1 MKLSSIAKH
10 FDVDLFHYS
19 HFIRS
24 FSPFGPGERWEQ
36 PIVRAGTTRKLGFI
50 AAGTDVPV
58 PAGPAWD
65 TTVAEVADTAI
76 EDMLMDEIASLA
88 VVQLEHMHLQGFG
101 AVDLEQPG
109 IAGGQRHSFTTP
121 ATPNDVLKLPDEELL
136 MWLDAMRRELDERRF
151 PSNSASTSSTS
162 STCIK
167 YFVFRIII
175 LHQLLRIS
183 CPEES
188 PRYLIIA
195 TYGPMRMRPQ
205 SPSHRPHRPLRFRP
219 RLQRRHQL
227 DLRRDRNYFAV
238 YCRRAP
244 PVHMQWPASQAA
256 ATAICLPC
264 LLHLPTSR
272 LSQRCGRPRS
282 VYPREYP
289 RACAVPAVRAAERV
303 SM

>member
-36 PIVRAGTTRKLGFI
+36 PIVRTGTTRKLGFI

-65 TTVAEVADTAI
+65 TTVAEVADTAV

-121 ATPNDVLKLPDEELL
+121 TTCNDVLKLPDEELL
-136 MWLDAMRRELDERRF
+136 MWLDAMRRELDELIALKCWDIVDVPKGKGHTVGCKWVFKIKELASGTVDRF
-151 PSNSASTSSTS
+151 KGRLTAKGFTQTKHLNYELIFSPVVRFATVRFL
-162 STCIK
+162 IALAAK
-167 YFVFRIII
+167 YD
-175 LHQLLRIS
+175 L
-183 CPEES
+183 E
-188 PRYLIIA
+188 
-195 TYGPMRMRPQ
+195 
-205 SPSHRPHRPLRFRP
+205 
-219 RLQRRHQL
+219 L
-227 DLRRDRNYFAV
+227 DQMDVGNA
-238 YCRRAP
+238 
-244 PVHMQWPASQAA
+244 
-256 ATAICLPC
+256 
-264 LLHLPTSR
+264 
-272 LSQRCGRPRS
+272 
-282 VYPREYP
+282 
-289 RACAVPAVRAAERV
+289 
-303 SM
+303 